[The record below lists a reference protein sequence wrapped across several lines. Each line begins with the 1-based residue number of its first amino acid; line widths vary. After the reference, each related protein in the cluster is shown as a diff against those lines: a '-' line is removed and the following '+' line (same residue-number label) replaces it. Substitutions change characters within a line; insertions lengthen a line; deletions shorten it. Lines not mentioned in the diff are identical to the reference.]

1 MENDMRKSIDQVKN
15 FGKSLNENEDVIA
28 NMTLNDKVEKLKK
41 DYSKQFNK
49 YYEAMNYRIGS
60 VEINALYNVLVL
72 RKKSKD
78 ELTSRWESKVRE
90 ILLR

>member
-1 MENDMRKSIDQVKN
+1 MRKSIDQVKN